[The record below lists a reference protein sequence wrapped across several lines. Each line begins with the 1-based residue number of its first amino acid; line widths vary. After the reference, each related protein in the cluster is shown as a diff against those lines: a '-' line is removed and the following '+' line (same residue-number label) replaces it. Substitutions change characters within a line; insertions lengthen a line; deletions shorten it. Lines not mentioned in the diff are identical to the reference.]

1 METETK
7 QNVVNRLAS
16 IAGHVE
22 GVKRMVEQ
30 DAYCIDAIRQLQAV
44 QAALTK
50 VEGLI
55 LDAHLRTCVTTAVRG
70 DNPDER
76 ERVLREISDVF
87 NTSNRP

>member
-1 METETK
+1 MEIETK
-7 QNVVNRLAS
+7 RSVVNRLAS

-22 GVKRMVEQ
+22 GIKRMVDE
-30 DAYCIDAIRQLQAV
+30 DGYCIDIIRQLQAV

-55 LDAHLRTCVTTAVRG
+55 LDTHLRTCVTTAVRG
-70 DNPDER
+70 DNPNER

-87 NTSNRP
+87 NASNRR